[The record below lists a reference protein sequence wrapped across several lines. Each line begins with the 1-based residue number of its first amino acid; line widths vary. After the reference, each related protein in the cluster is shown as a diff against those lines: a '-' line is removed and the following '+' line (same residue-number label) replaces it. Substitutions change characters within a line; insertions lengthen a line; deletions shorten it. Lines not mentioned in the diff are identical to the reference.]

1 MIVKA
6 ARAGVKP
13 AGLLHYLYGPGKATE
28 HVNPRTIAA
37 WDGLPALHSP
47 AVAPRGGPS
56 VKAMADALDAPVLN
70 AEGRVPGDYVKHIVV
85 ANHAEDPTLT
95 DALWASIAADV
106 MKRAGLSAGPNDPA
120 GVRWLAVRHDD
131 SSIHIVYTAARE
143 DGSTKVYFNYAKA
156 WDQLRT
162 SYEDRLGLTPTGR
175 ADGTAKRAFGQVEHA
190 RARQEQAAG
199 DLRARPDSVE
209 LRHLCRVISAEVGE
223 ESSYVDRL
231 RQAGVSVAVITAPD
245 GTMADYQVGIDHGDG
260 VPVMHW
266 AAKIEREISVAAL
279 RARWRPADP
288 KHPAEPADRDP
299 AGTVVRV
306 ATTADLHELDEEEF
320 AEVAAATGE
329 LLHTAA
335 AATADP
341 GLLRAAESYA
351 SAARLPRW
359 EPERLA
365 LGQTAASQFAR
376 DLRRASATFASLARL
391 GSNDCDVARLV
402 MALAALLA
410 QMQERHERGQRRGQA
425 AAVIAT
431 QRELVE
437 ARAARTATP
446 GPRPGRARPD
456 RAPALGTDTRPR
468 PDQPRQPGRD
478 R

>member
-6 ARAGVKP
+6 ARAGTKP

-47 AVAPRGGPS
+47 GVAPRGGPA
-56 VKAMADALDAPVLN
+56 VKALADALDAPVLT
-70 AEGRVPGDYVKHIVV
+70 AEGRVPGDYVRHIVV
-85 ANHAEDPTLT
+85 ANHAEDPTLS
-95 DALWASIAADV
+95 DAQWATIAADV

-175 ADGTAKRAFGQVEHA
+175 ADGTAKRAYGQVEHA

-199 DLRARPDSVE
+199 ELRARPDSVE
-209 LRHLCRVISAEVGE
+209 LRHLCRVIAAEVNTE
-223 ESSYVDRL
+223 TDYLDRL
-231 RQAGVSVAVITAPD
+231 RQAGVTVAEIHDPD
-245 GTMADYQVGIDHGDG
+245 RSLRDYQVGIAHSDQA
-260 VPVMHW
+260 PVMHW
-266 AAKIEREISVAAL
+266 AGKIEREVSVAAL

-288 KHPAEPADRDP
+288 ENPAETADRNP
-299 AGTVVRV
+299 AATVTQIAGV
-306 ATTADLHELDEEEF
+306 DLGDLDEEEF
-320 AEVAAATGE
+320 AEISAATGE

-335 AATADP
+335 AATGDP
-341 GLLRAAESYA
+341 ALLRASESYG

-359 EPERLA
+359 EPERLS
-365 LGQTAASQFAR
+365 LGQTATSQHAR
-376 DLRRASATFASLARL
+376 DLRRASATFAALARL
-391 GSNDCDVARLV
+391 GSNDRDVARLA
-402 MALAALLA
+402 MALAALL
-410 QMQERHERGQRRGQA
+410 MQLQARHERAQRRGHA
-425 AAVIAT
+425 AATVAA
-431 QRELVE
+431 QRQV
-437 ARAARTATP
+437 ADARTVRTASTHGQRPGSRAAV
-446 GPRPGRARPD
+446 
-456 RAPALGTDTRPR
+456 LGIDTSRG
-468 PDQPRQPGRD
+468 PDQPGRPGRD